1 MDLDSQVLA
10 AKRRVASL
18 VDRMHERASLE
29 IRLKAAAHRARI
41 RGKNFRRSLGQLRRW
56 NSSGGVL

>member
-1 MDLDSQVLA
+1 MDIDQA
-10 AKRRVASL
+10 TIMARARVYAGI
-18 VDRMHERASLE
+18 VRMHDRASLE
-29 IRLKAAAHRARI
+29 IRLRAAAHRARI